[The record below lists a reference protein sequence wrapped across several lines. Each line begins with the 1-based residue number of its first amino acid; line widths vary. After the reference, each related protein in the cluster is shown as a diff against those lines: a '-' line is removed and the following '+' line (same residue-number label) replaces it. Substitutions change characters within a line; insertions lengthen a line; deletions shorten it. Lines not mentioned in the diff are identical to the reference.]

1 MIELWQNIIDVLNA
15 NAGVVSFFALLAA
28 VIVPWVIY
36 RKNKKAKL
44 QEMLDEY
51 EAREEYQG
59 VAMPSNDKEAS
70 IRRRALEKGLK
81 RGRK

>member
-1 MIELWQNIIDVLNA
+1 MMEFWQHIIDWINA

-44 QEMLDEY
+44 QEMQDEY
-51 EAREEYQG
+51 EARKEYQG
-59 VAMPSNDKEAS
+59 VAMPSSDKEAS
-70 IRRRALEKGLK
+70 IRRRALEKGIK
-81 RGRK
+81 RGK

>member
-59 VAMPSNDKEAS
+59 VAMPSSDKEAS